1 MAAVPA
7 SRYGVTDTEHV
18 FTLLNRWRRLGGFG
32 LLAQS
37 GALDQSSASHAAYLV
52 RNQLLTDLTYLST
65 RVDGLLGA
73 HRQDSTKPGFTGKTP
88 TERAVAAGY
97 AGTAS
102 ETTSIGVA
110 NGIDCAASLENSVY
124 HLIELVAPA
133 LDVGIAFDPGDGKG
147 GLCVLTLGVP
157 SASLGQLP
165 PAGSVAVYPHPL
177 QIGVQPTFFNIGEV
191 PNPAPD
197 LAQAG
202 RPVLVSLY
210 TLANPTLDPADV
222 RVDAFTLT
230 SADGRVVPSRVIVRK
245 GVATSG
251 PTVVEDL
258 AIPGAGYLVLLP
270 TEALGK
276 QVVYTVRVAA
286 TVKGRAVS
294 FTWQFT
300 TGDGG
305 PIQP

>member
-1 MAAVPA
+1 MTAVPA
-7 SRYGVTDTEHV
+7 SRYAVTNLDHV

-32 LLAQS
+32 LLAQNS
-37 GALDQSSASHAAYLV
+37 ALDQSSSRHAAYLV
-52 RNQLLTDLTYLST
+52 RNQLLTDLNYLST

-73 HRQDSTKPGFTGKTP
+73 HREDPAKPGFTGKTP
-88 TERAVAAGY
+88 TDRAVAAGY
-97 AGTAS
+97 AGTAG
-102 ETTSIGVA
+102 ELTSIGVA
-110 NGIDCAASLENSVY
+110 NGIDCAASFENSVY
-124 HLIELVAPA
+124 HLIDLVAPA

-147 GLCVLTLGVP
+147 SLCVLTLGVP

-165 PAGSVAVYPHPL
+165 PAGQVAVYPHPL

-210 TLANPTLDPADV
+210 TLATPTLEPADV
-222 RVDAFTLT
+222 RVDAFSLT
-230 SADGRVVPSRVIVRK
+230 SADGRVVPSRVLVRK
-245 GVATSG
+245 GVATGG
-251 PTVVEDL
+251 PAVVEDL
-258 AIPGAGYLVLLP
+258 SIPGAGYLVLLP

-276 QVVYTVRVAA
+276 QVVYTARVGA

-294 FTWQFT
+294 FAWTFT